1 MGKTYEVHFS
11 QKETVVKADD
21 FTPRTKNGYSNKMT
35 KAVLYDKHDH
45 ACGDIVYSINGSPSY
60 EDPKIRVRIGQ
71 IGINIP
77 KYGLLI
83 PLPYISTGEFPDIK
97 EQTKFVAYDTNNK
110 KTYVK
115 FIQCGET
122 VTIKIEQ

>member
-1 MGKTYEVHFS
+1 MGKTYKVYFS
-11 QKETVVKADD
+11 QKEIVANANQ
-21 FTPRTKNGYSNKMT
+21 FTPITINGYSNGMT
-35 KAVLYDKHDH
+35 KAVLYDKHDN
-45 ACGDIVYSINGSPSY
+45 ACGDIVYSANGSSSY

-83 PLPYISTGEFPDIK
+83 PLPYVSTGEIPNIK
-97 EQTKFVAYDTNNK
+97 SQTKFVAYDTNNK
-110 KTYVK
+110 KTYIK
-115 FIQCGET
+115 FINCGDI